1 MLRKILISTSL
12 VAVAGSAVAADLP
25 YRTAAPA
32 PAYVAA
38 PIFTW
43 TGFYVGLNAGAA
55 FNNKNT
61 GSIFTTGL
69 TPPNNSIY
77 TGGGNSNDTAF
88 TGGVTA
94 GYNMQFGSFVAGV
107 EGDINYLDRKN
118 GGSGAFPTPANVGPG
133 FDDRTDFAVSRG
145 NGSNYFGTLR
155 GRLGFA
161 FDRALVY
168 GTGGLAFGGK
178 IGGTGVNQR
187 DYSENC
193 TNVTVG
199 LVTTCNANGTFTTNA
214 TRGLASSG
222 GNNSNVGYALGG
234 GLEYAFTNSISL
246 KAEYLHVSLGDN
258 SRTFTTLASAAGPG
272 GVPAAGSTMPAGN
285 KITIS
290 DRNKFD
296 VIRAGVNFRF

>member
-1 MLRKILISTSL
+1 MLRKILLSTAL
-12 VAVAGSAVAADLP
+12 VAAAGSAVAADLP
-25 YRTAAPA
+25 YRTSAPA

-61 GSIFTTGL
+61 GSISSFGL
-69 TPPNNSIY
+69 VAPNNAIY
-77 TGGGNSNDTAF
+77 TGGSSSDTAF

-107 EGDINYLDRKN
+107 EGDINYLDRKSGGN
-118 GGSGAFPTPANVGPG
+118 GLFPAPRDVTAG

-161 FDRALVY
+161 FDRALIY

-178 IGGTGVNQR
+178 SGSFGVSQR
-187 DYSENC
+187 DYTENC
-193 TNVTVG
+193 TTPLAG
-199 LVTTCNANGTFTTNA
+199 GACAANGTFTTNA
-214 TRGLASSG
+214 TRGLASG
-222 GNNSNVGYALGG
+222 GNNNNNVGYALGG
-234 GLEYAFTNSISL
+234 GLEYAFSNAWSL

-258 SRTFTTLASAAGPG
+258 SRTFTTLTSAAGPAPA
-272 GVPAAGSTMPAGN
+272 PAAGSTMAAGHT
-285 KITIS
+285 ITIRDS
-290 DRNKFD
+290 NKFD
-296 VIRAGVNFRF
+296 VIRAGVNYRF